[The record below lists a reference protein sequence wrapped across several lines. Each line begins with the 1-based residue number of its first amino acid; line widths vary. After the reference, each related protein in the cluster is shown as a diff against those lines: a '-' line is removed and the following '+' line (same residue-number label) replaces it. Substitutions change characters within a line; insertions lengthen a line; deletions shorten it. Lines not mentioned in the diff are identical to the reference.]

1 MKTRRVNIA
10 ALVALITHPNTPR
23 NERTN
28 ALAIYERATGRE
40 FDIVTA
46 REYMLPSSSTNE
58 PAPTPSAPPSIIK
71 RFFTYLFTNDAPK
84 AETQRKTRHNE
95 APCIGTC
102 EPDRNSRRSFTFSG
116 NGNNEDNARGYT
128 YQNSADQNFDSW
140 S

>member
-23 NERTN
+23 NERAN
-28 ALAIYERATGRE
+28 ALAIYERTTGRE

-46 REYMLPSSSTNE
+46 REYMLPESIEKTPVHTN
-58 PAPTPSAPPSIIK
+58 PTAPPGTIR
-71 RFFTYLFTNDAPK
+71 RFLTWILTSDAPEPQK
-84 AETQRKTRHNE
+84 QTRHDDI
-95 APCIGTC
+95 PCVGTC
-102 EPDRNSRRSFTFSG
+102 EPDRNPRRRFTFSC
-116 NGNNEDNARGYT
+116 NGNNENEARGYT